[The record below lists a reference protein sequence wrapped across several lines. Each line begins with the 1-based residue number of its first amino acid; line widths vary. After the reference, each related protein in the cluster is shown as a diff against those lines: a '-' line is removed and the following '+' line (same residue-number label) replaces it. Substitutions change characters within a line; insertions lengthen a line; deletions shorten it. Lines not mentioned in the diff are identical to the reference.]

1 MSNRGS
7 LYDDAGT
14 VVGASNSLLVDQLPA
29 KGQVWRIPDQ
39 LSDIAGD
46 TWNGT
51 ASLKIDNADDN
62 LRLLNLNYINSETF
76 FNFSCYETGQ

>member
-7 LYDDAGT
+7 LYEDAGT
-14 VVGASNSLLVDQLPA
+14 VAGASISVLIDQLPA
-29 KGQVWRIPDQ
+29 KGQVWRIRDQ

-51 ASLKIDNADDN
+51 ASLKIDNVDDD
-62 LRLLNLNYINSETF
+62 LRLLNLNCINSETF
-76 FNFSCYETGQ
+76 FNFSCYETG